1 MTKIAILS
9 DIHGNLDALKAVL
22 VDAQTQGVQRLFV
35 CGDIAGYYYDTAAVW
50 QTLKMWDAVMCR
62 GNHEAI
68 LADWVADV
76 GRDDITRRYGS
87 SYRIAAETM
96 SQEDM
101 GSLLSLSHPV
111 EIIDDDVRFLLTHGA
126 PWDEDVY
133 LYPDMTEEHRER
145 LSGYADRYDVVLMGH
160 THYPFAFEQDN
171 FLILNSGSVGQP
183 RSGKEILN
191 LPDKA
196 RAQWAL
202 YDTSDQT
209 YSLITSSYDPSRIFE
224 QAEKYDPHLP
234 YLKTVLKRQDEVT

>member
-1 MTKIAILS
+1 MTKIAVLS

-22 VDAQTQGVQRLFV
+22 ADGQVQGVQRLFI
-35 CGDIAGYYYDTAAVW
+35 CGDITGYYYDTAAVW
-50 QTLKMWDAVMCR
+50 QTLMAWDAVMCC

-68 LADWVADV
+68 LADWVAGV

-96 SQEDM
+96 SQKDM

-111 EIIDDDVRFLLTHGA
+111 EVVDDNVRFLLTHGA

-160 THYPFAFEQDN
+160 THYPLAFEQDN
-171 FLILNSGSVGQP
+171 FLVLNAGSVGQP
-183 RSGKEILN
+183 RSGK
-191 LPDKA
+191 PG
-196 RAQWAL
+196 
-202 YDTSDQT
+202 
-209 YSLITSSYDPSRIFE
+209 
-224 QAEKYDPHLP
+224 
-234 YLKTVLKRQDEVT
+234 